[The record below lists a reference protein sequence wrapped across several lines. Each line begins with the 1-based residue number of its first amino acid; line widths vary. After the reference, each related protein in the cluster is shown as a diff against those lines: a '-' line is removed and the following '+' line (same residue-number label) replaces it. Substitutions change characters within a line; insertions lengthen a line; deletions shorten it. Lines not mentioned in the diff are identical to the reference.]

1 MHVPK
6 NYSDKQGGAERF
18 KRIQRHPWKSTFYAD
33 TGQKRV
39 GDAVLV
45 MSHNNLP
52 LNVFLCVLNFFAKLY
67 TICFIC
73 SWIF

>member
-1 MHVPK
+1 VRSPQK
-6 NYSDKQGGAERF
+6 YSDKQGGAERF

-33 TGQKRV
+33 TGQKRF

-52 LNVFLCVLNFFAKLY
+52 LNVCLCV
-67 TICFIC
+67 
-73 SWIF
+73 